1 MIEEALYSHLSTS
14 TALTAIVS
22 DRIYPMMMPQD
33 PTLPAI
39 TYQRISN
46 SPVNTLGG
54 FSSLD
59 NPHIQ
64 FDCWTT
70 SYSAAK
76 ALGDKLRKALSSA
89 TTFNALQMSDQDLY
103 EADTEIYRVSM
114 DFSCWFKST

>member
-14 TALTAIVS
+14 TGLTALVS
-22 DRIYPMMMPQD
+22 DRIYPIMMPQD

-46 SPVNTLGG
+46 SPVNTIGG
-54 FSSLD
+54 FASLD

-64 FDCWTT
+64 FDCWAT
-70 SYSAAK
+70 SYSSVK
-76 ALGDKLRKALSSA
+76 ALGDKLRKTIAAA